1 MAEKLGL
8 KKKAEA
14 AFMGGYLKRV
24 RQLPGREGFRTG
36 ISLRASSKESDL
48 AKSGSP
54 PESPKSGLSRLS
66 RPGSSEDRFILFVS
80 FPYFGR
86 SSEKITLSP
95 KGESVKLLDFKR
107 LGVDVPDRKP
117 GVSEEERDYIGE
129 VPVEEEEGRISVEEG
144 EILVHQAQYMLFD
157 NSKLY
162 AHVCC

>member
-8 KKKAEA
+8 KNKDEA

-24 RQLPGREGFRTG
+24 RDLPGREGFRTG
-36 ISLRASSKESDL
+36 ISLRASFKGTSGL
-48 AKSGSP
+48 PKSGL
-54 PESPKSGLSRLS
+54 PESPKSDSSRVS

-86 SSEKITLSP
+86 SSERVTLSP
-95 KGESVKLLDFKR
+95 KSESVKLIDFKR
-107 LGVDVPDRKP
+107 LGVDVPDRKS
-117 GVSEEERDYIGE
+117 GVSEEERDYIQE
-129 VPVEEEEGRISVEEG
+129 ISAEEGGVSVEEG

-162 AHVCC
+162 THTCC